1 VTKLN
6 FMLAAAVALGSAPAL
21 ATAVAA
27 APAKPAAQP
36 ARPAAQSLTRAA
48 LTKQLDATFKA
59 VDANG
64 DGTLTS
70 QEIGAAE
77 LKVLQQR
84 AGMVRTRLNAEFT
97 KLDTNKDG
105 ILSKAEF
112 MAAAP
117 QAPAAKPNGANAV
130 AQLDK
135 NKDGK
140 VSADEYRS
148 PILSRF
154 DRFDSNHDGT
164 LSPTEQQAAKATQR
178 KRK

>member
-1 VTKLN
+1 
-6 FMLAAAVALGSAPAL
+6 MLAAAVALGSAPAL

-27 APAKPAAQP
+27 APAKPAK
-36 ARPAAQSLTRAA
+36 PAAQSLTRAA
-48 LTKQLDATFKA
+48 LTKQLDGTFKA
-59 VDANG
+59 VDTNG

-84 AGMVRTRLNAEFT
+84 AGVVRTRLGAEFT

-105 ILSKAEF
+105 QLSKTEF

-117 QAPAAKPNGANAV
+117 AGPTSAPNGAPAL

-140 VSADEYRS
+140 VSLDEYRA
-148 PILSRF
+148 PRLTLF
-154 DRFDSNHDGT
+154 DKADTNHDGT
-164 LSPTEQQAAKATQR
+164 ISAAEQQALAKSR
-178 KRK
+178 R

>member
-1 VTKLN
+1 MTKLN
-6 FMLAAAVALGSAPAL
+6 LMLAAAAALGSTPAL
-21 ATAVAA
+21 ATAVAP
-27 APAKPAAQP
+27 APAKPAAKP
-36 ARPAAQSLTRAA
+36 KPAAQSLTRAA
-48 LTKQLDATFKA
+48 LTRQLDGTFKA

-64 DGTLTS
+64 DGTLTT

-84 AGMVRTRLNAEFT
+84 AGVVRTRLDAEFT

-105 ILSKAEF
+105 QLSKAEF

-117 QAPAAKPNGANAV
+117 SGPTAAPNGAPAL

-140 VSADEYRS
+140 VSLDEYRA
-148 PILSRF
+148 PRLAVF
-154 DRFDSNHDGT
+154 DKADTNHDG
-164 LSPTEQQAAKATQR
+164 SISAAEQQALAKAR
-178 KRK
+178 R

>member
-1 VTKLN
+1 MTKLN
-6 FMLAAAVALGSAPAL
+6 FMLAAAVALGAAPAL

-36 ARPAAQSLTRAA
+36 ARPSAQSLTKAA
-48 LTKQLDATFKA
+48 LTQQLDATFKA

-105 ILSKAEF
+105 QLSKTEF

-117 QAPAAKPNGANAV
+117 AGPTSAPNGAPAL

-140 VSADEYRS
+140 VSLDEYRA
-148 PILSRF
+148 PRLTVF
-154 DRFDSNHDGT
+154 DKADTNHDGT
-164 LSPTEQQAAKATQR
+164 ISAAEQQALAKSR
-178 KRK
+178 R